1 MKISEVKKHLAALN
15 AVNFSLPDGEYVPS
29 HFHLTEVGLVNK
41 HFIDCGGVERKES
54 VASFQLWVAGDYEHR
69 LEAQKFL
76 RILEMSGKILGDDDL
91 EIEVEYQQG
100 TVGKFGLDF
109 DGKDFVL
116 TNKKTACLAMD
127 ACGIPEKT
135 ATAAKSCCAP
145 AGGCC

>member
-1 MKISEVKKHLAALN
+1 MRVSDVKKHLAALN
-15 AVNFSLPDGEYVPS
+15 AVNFKLPDGEYVPA
-29 HFHLTEVGLVNK
+29 HFHLTEIGLVTK

-127 ACGIPEKT
+127 ACGLPPK
-135 ATAAKSCCAP
+135 AQKSACSP

>member
-1 MKISEVKKHLAALN
+1 MKISEVKKHLATLS
-15 AVNFSLPDGEYVPS
+15 AVNFKLPEGEYVPA

-54 VASFQLWVAGDYEHR
+54 VVSFQLWVAGDNEHR
-69 LEAQKFL
+69 LKAQKFL

-127 ACGIPEKT
+127 ACVIPAKIAT
-135 ATAAKSCCAP
+135 ATKSCCSP
-145 AGGCC
+145 ASSCC

>member
-1 MKISEVKKHLAALN
+1 MKISEVKKHLAVLN
-15 AVNFSLPDGEYVPS
+15 AVNFKLPDGEYVPA

-127 ACGIPEKT
+127 ACGIPPKT
-135 ATAAKSCCAP
+135 QKSACSP